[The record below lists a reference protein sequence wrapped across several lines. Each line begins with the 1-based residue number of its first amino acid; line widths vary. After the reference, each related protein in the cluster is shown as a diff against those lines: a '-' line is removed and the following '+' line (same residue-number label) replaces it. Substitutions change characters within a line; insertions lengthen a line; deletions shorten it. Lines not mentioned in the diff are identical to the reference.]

1 MRMFENM
8 APILYYVMAFC
19 NGGISSTISF
29 IFRDDVHILISYIIS
44 PIFKFPEFLASVLT
58 FIVVILFNVECVLT
72 FVKWAHYVMIMF
84 FFNALYNLMVKRLGL
99 IPSSNVQTAIL
110 TNCRIYNSIAVML
123 TIYNNFLSGI
133 IIWRKFM
140 IIAITSF
147 GFAMCVNIRNAVT
160 LTFSLG
166 IFSVLLLAI
175 LLTDFTLA
183 ASIYENAKECRRTL
197 RAYCSF
203 RANGNREYIS
213 KRVISLRPLRIQAGD
228 QYFLD
233 AGVVPKILNAV
244 MQNTISIML
253 TFQWVYP
260 CSKLNSS

>member
-1 MRMFENM
+1 MRMFEHM
-8 APILYYVMAFC
+8 APILYYVMFFC
-19 NGGISSTISF
+19 VVGISSTISV
-29 IFRDDVHILISYIIS
+29 IFLDDVHTLISDIIS
-44 PIFKFPEFLASVLT
+44 SAFMFPEFVVSVVK
-58 FIVVILFNVECVLT
+58 IIALFVFNGECVLT
-72 FVKWAHYVMIMF
+72 YVKWAHYVMTMF
-84 FFNALYNLMVKRLGL
+84 VLNALYNLMVKSLGV
-99 IPSSNVQTAIL
+99 IPSSGVQAAIL
-110 TNCRIYNSIAVML
+110 RNCQIYSSFAVML

-166 IFSVLLLAI
+166 IFSVLLLTI

-183 ASIYENAKECRRTL
+183 ASIYENAKKCKQTL
-197 RAYCSF
+197 RVCSSF
-203 RANGNREYIS
+203 HVNGNGGIRIREYVL
-213 KRVISLRPLRIQAGD
+213 RCVISLRPLRIQAGD

-233 AGVVPKILNAV
+233 AGIVPKIVNAV

-253 TFQWVYP
+253 AFQ
-260 CSKLNSS
+260 